1 MVSNYYPECEYI
13 SFFLSKNPSQQ
24 TTLVY
29 IMKLL
34 CTEFHKT
41 NDFIFVI
48 NDFLSLS
55 NGIYL
60 LNVKAF
66 RKCISNLTPGQKDPT
81 FSSNAIS
88 WNQERPCTVD
98 KASTKPGLHLH
109 VLKFWVCSEISF
121 TYAK

>member
-1 MVSNYYPECEYI
+1 MKWYLIIIRNVNTFL
-13 SFFLSKNPSQQ
+13 FFSSKNPSQQ

-66 RKCISNLTPGQKDPT
+66 RKCISNLTPGQKYST

-88 WNQERPCTVD
+88 WNQERLCTVD

-109 VLKFWVCSEISF
+109 VLNVLGMQ
-121 TYAK
+121 